1 MVHRALTEFYTK
13 DPSAKSAD
21 LDIIAGILM
30 PTIQNPKHKERFK
43 NYLTDIAGADASV
56 PNVSE
61 FVLAAKRA
69 ELAGKVAVSM
79 ANRDGN
85 EDKLIKEY
93 MEIQQA
99 TSLDTMLN
107 DDVVI
112 IDSSNIHQLMDEYLA
127 NEGGFQLYP
136 KILNDRLKGR
146 LSGGHHVIVFAVPE
160 MGKTAFA
167 VTAAAGFCI
176 QGKRGLYIGNEDKNE
191 DIYFRIAACLS
202 GMTYD
207 EVLKDRTKAIDIAM
221 ERGLGGLT
229 FLGMAPGNVAMVE
242 RYAAKFDP
250 EYIITDQMINFNEK
264 GDGLNQILGKASK
277 GLRTLCKA
285 REILGV
291 SLCQGADSAAGKS
304 ILEQGDVYMSNCLAK
319 GELVRMFDGSV
330 KAVEDIQVGE
340 QVMGMDDLPRSV
352 LATGK
357 GSAPLYRIT
366 HKNRD
371 SYIVNEDHIMV
382 VKNSDTIN
390 RAGIKP
396 KQVADI
402 ELKIL
407 LDRKNLLTKLKGVYK
422 GRITYPAKELPLDPY
437 LFGLWLADGFS
448 HTFSISTSDTQLKEH
463 LNEMYS
469 NVSNRVV
476 NGNSWVVGFDQG
488 GWQNPN
494 NIKLKELGVY
504 RNKHVPQAYLTCSVE
519 QRLKLLSGIIDGD
532 GYLFKPGEGKGDN
545 YRIAL
550 GHNETLA
557 LDVKELAAG
566 LGFASTIRH
575 QVSNGYMVYVAGPV
589 TALTCVLSR
598 KIARE
603 NSKIDYLA
611 SSLSIEKVSDSGEF
625 YGISVDGDKRYV
637 LANNIIT
644 HNTEVPANCDLLI
657 GIGANRDQIDR
668 NERTLSLCKNKVSG
682 DHTPINVKI
691 IPQLSRY
698 TGLS

>member
-1 MVHRALTEFYTK
+1 MVHRALTEFYSK
-13 DPSAKSAD
+13 DPSAKAAD

-30 PTIQNPKHKERFK
+30 PTIPNPKHKERFK

-61 FVLAAKRA
+61 FVLSAKRV

-107 DDVVI
+107 DDVVV
-112 IDSSNIHQLMDEYLA
+112 IDSSNIHQLMDDYIA
-127 NEGGFQLYP
+127 NENGFQLYP
-136 KILNDRLKGR
+136 SVLNSRLKGR

-167 VTAAAGFCI
+167 VTVAAGFCM

-191 DIYFRIAACLS
+191 DIYFRIVSCLS

-207 EVLKDRTKAIDIAM
+207 EVLKDRAKAIAIAM
-221 ERGLGGLT
+221 DRGLANLT
-229 FLGMAPGNVAMVE
+229 FLGFAPGNVAMVE
-242 RYAAKFDP
+242 RYADKYDP

-285 REILGV
+285 RTILGV

-319 GELVRMFDGSV
+319 GQLVRMFDGAV
-330 KAVEDIQVGE
+330 RAVEDIKVGE
-340 QVMGMDDLPRSV
+340 QVMGMDDLPRNV
-352 LATGK
+352 LATGS
-357 GSAPLYRIT
+357 GIAPLYRIT

-382 VKNSDTIN
+382 VKNSDTTT
-390 RAGIKP
+390 RTGIKP

-402 ELKIL
+402 ELKAL
-407 LDRKNLLTKLKGVYK
+407 LDKKYLLASLKGIYK
-422 GRITYPAKELPLDPY
+422 GRVVYPTKELPLDPY

-448 HTFSISTSDTQLKEH
+448 HTFAISTSDVQLKEH
-463 LNEMYS
+463 LNEVFS
-469 NVSNRVV
+469 NVSTRLV

-494 NIKLKELGVY
+494 NIKLRELRVY
-504 RNKHVPQAYLTCSVE
+504 KNKHIPQVYLTSSVD
-519 QRLKLLSGIIDGD
+519 QRLELLSGIIDGD

-557 LDVKELAAG
+557 LGVKELATG
-566 LGFASTIRH
+566 LGFASTIMH
-575 QVSNGYMVYVAGPV
+575 QAENGYMVYVAGPV
-589 TALTCVLSR
+589 TDLSCVLSR
-598 KIARE
+598 KIASE

-611 SSLSIEKVSDSGEF
+611 SSLSIEKVTDSGEF
-625 YGISVDGDKRYV
+625 FGISVDGDKRYV
-637 LANNIIT
+637 LANNIVT
-644 HNTEVPANCDLLI
+644 HNTEVPAACDLLI
-657 GIGANRDQIDR
+657 GIGANRDQLDR

-682 DHTPINVKI
+682 DHSPINVRI